1 MTSWVPAAG
10 ATAAGAAVSAGA
22 AGAAGAWVF
31 AGAAAGAAVAG
42 APQAESSIVTAI
54 RTVTILKIRFIF
66 FSYILRIGFLFIVR
80 TEAVSGYIFDNEPPF
95 LLKIQNQI
103 EWRTFISTP
112 RCP

>member
-1 MTSWVPAAG
+1 
-10 ATAAGAAVSAGA
+10 VSAGA

-54 RTVTILKIRFIF
+54 RIVTILKIRFIF
-66 FSYILRIGFLFIVR
+66 FSYILWFGFLFIVR
-80 TEAVSGYIFDNEPPF
+80 KQAISMYIFDVMPPF

-103 EWRTFISTP
+103 KWCAFISTP
-112 RCP
+112 RCL

>member
-10 ATAAGAAVSAGA
+10 ATAAGAAVS

-54 RTVTILKIRFIF
+54 KTVTILKIRFIF
-66 FSYILRIGFLFIVR
+66 FSYILWFGFLFIVR
-80 TEAVSGYIFDNEPPF
+80 TEAVSIYIFDNEPPF
-95 LLKIQNQI
+95 LLKIQNEI
-103 EWRTFISTP
+103 EWRTFVSTP
-112 RCP
+112 R